1 MEHLQREFFC
11 SRAACYHP
19 FLSFFFRFPSL
30 SLSLSIF
37 AFSIRQTVPTSLLF
51 IPDSLFQSIKKK
63 PSLFVFFRL
72 YRYTFRNF
80 AF

>member
-11 SRAACYHP
+11 SRAACYHL
-19 FLSFFFRFPSL
+19 FLSFFFRFPPL

-63 PSLFVFFRL
+63 PVFSFFFRL

>member
-11 SRAACYHP
+11 SRAACYHL
-19 FLSFFFRFPSL
+19 FLSFFFRFPPL

-37 AFSIRQTVPTSLLF
+37 AFSIRQTVPTSLF